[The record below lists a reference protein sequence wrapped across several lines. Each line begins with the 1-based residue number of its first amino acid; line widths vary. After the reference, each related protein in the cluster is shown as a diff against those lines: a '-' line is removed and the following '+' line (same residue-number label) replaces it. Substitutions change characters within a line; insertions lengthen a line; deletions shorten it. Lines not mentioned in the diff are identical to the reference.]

1 MVKSQSIE
9 KMTDHPSFPTES
21 TNVRGLS
28 QGFSLIELLIVV
40 SIIGIIASIAIPNLI
55 QSKAAA
61 NEAAAIAYLRSWT
74 TAQELYI
81 LKYGVYA
88 DADGQLFDDGLISVK
103 PTADSHGYTFSLDNP
118 SGAQE
123 TWWGRGWPN
132 TPGTTGSRWFFID
145 QTGVIRFSTSGNA
158 NANSSPL

>member
-1 MVKSQSIE
+1 MVKDAGIE
-9 KMTDHPSFPTES
+9 KMNDHPRFSTES
-21 TNVRGLS
+21 TDLWCRN

-40 SIIGIIASIAIPNLI
+40 SVIGIIASIAIPNLI

-88 DADGQLFDDGLISVK
+88 DWDNQLFDDGLISVK

-118 SGAQE
+118 SGSHLL
-123 TWWGRGWPN
+123 
-132 TPGTTGSRWFFID
+132 SR
-145 QTGVIRFSTSGNA
+145 
-158 NANSSPL
+158 P

>member
-1 MVKSQSIE
+1 MVTDAGIE
-9 KMTDHPSFPTES
+9 KMTDHPSFPNES
-21 TNVRGLS
+21 TGVRCNS

-40 SIIGIIASIAIPNLI
+40 SVIGIIASLAIPNLV

-61 NEAAAIAYLRSWT
+61 SEAAAIAYLSSWT

-81 LKYGVYA
+81 RKYGSY
-88 DADGQLFDDGLISVK
+88 ADGQLFDDGLISVK

-118 SGAQE
+118 SNSKY
-123 TWWGRGWPN
+123 TWWGTGWPK

-145 QTGVIRFSTSGNA
+145 
-158 NANSSPL
+158 

>member
-1 MVKSQSIE
+1 LVKETGTE

-21 TNVRGLS
+21 PDLRGLS

-40 SIIGIIASIAIPNLI
+40 SIIGIIASIAIPNLV

-61 NEAAAIAYLRSWT
+61 NESAAIAYLRSWT

-81 LKYGVYA
+81 SKYGSYA

-103 PTADSHGYTFSLDNP
+103 PTADPHGYTFSLDNP
-118 SGAQE
+118 SNSKY
-123 TWWGRGWPN
+123 TWWGTGWPN

-145 QTGVIRFSTSGNA
+145 QTGVIRFSISGNA
-158 NANSSPL
+158 DANDAPL

>member
-1 MVKSQSIE
+1 MIRHSN
-9 KMTDHPSFPTES
+9 TC
-21 TNVRGLS
+21 
-28 QGFSLIELLIVV
+28 GFSLIELLIVV
-40 SIIGIIASIAIPNLI
+40 SIIGILASIAIPNLV

-81 LKYGVYA
+81 SKYGSYA

-118 SGAQE
+118 SGSQD
-123 TWWGRGWPN
+123 TWWGRGWPD

-145 QTGVIRFSTSGNA
+145 QTGVIRFSLSGNA
-158 NANSSPL
+158 TANDPPL